1 MSGEAPQRIVIQNR
15 SPAVERCVGD
25 RVLVEADI
33 FRDGDE
39 LVRAVVLYHRP
50 QMSRAHHER
59 GFWHESEMRH
69 LDGTRWAGS
78 FEVDRAGT
86 WKYTIEAWADVF
98 GTWRS
103 ELARTVEAGRGEVG
117 VGMSEG
123 ITLLRE
129 SADIAEDESDRA
141 LIEHALIA
149 LEDPA
154 TAEAAKHDVA
164 LGPELFAA
172 VERVQP
178 RHGGVVLERA
188 VMIEVRPP

>member
-1 MSGEAPQRIVIQNR
+1 MSVEPPQRIVIQNA

-33 FRDGDE
+33 FRDGHE

-59 GFWHESEMRH
+59 GFWHESQMRH
-69 LDGTRWAGS
+69 LDGVRWAGS
-78 FEVDRAGT
+78 FDVDRAGT
-86 WKYTIEAWADVF
+86 WKYTIEAWTDVF

-117 VGMSEG
+117 CAMSEG
-123 ITLLRE
+123 VILLRE
-129 SADIAEDESDRA
+129 SADIAEDDGDRA
-141 LIEHALIA
+141 LIEGALIA

-154 TAEAAKHDVA
+154 TPDAAKYDVA

-178 RHGGVVLERA
+178 RHGSVVLERP